1 MRKLAL
7 SLAIISLL
15 VLGCSEQA
23 DPSLQ
28 DTSATADPVAAAK
41 QALLNKGKSRAMS
54 CAACHGKKGISTV
67 ALYPSLAGRDATEL
81 KQLLLAYRSGQKTN
95 PLMSP
100 QAKGLSDADIDLLAE
115 YYSTL
120 PAALAAQ

>member
-1 MRKLAL
+1 MTKLAL

-15 VLGCSEQA
+15 VLGCSEQV
-23 DPSLQ
+23 DTSLQ
-28 DTSATADPVAAAK
+28 NTNAAADPVAAAK
-41 QALLNKGKSRAMS
+41 QELLNKGKSRAMS
-54 CAACHGKKGISTV
+54 CAACHGQKGISNV

-100 QAKGLSDADIDLLAE
+100 QAKSLSDEDIDLLAK
-115 YYSTL
+115 YY
-120 PAALAAQ
+120 AALAAQ